1 MSKEPIFFYLE
12 CQESKSVGLFCLKT
26 NYEDI
31 SVFSTKIM
39 EKLQFSNFFWNVFL

>member
-12 CQESKSVGLFCLKT
+12 CQKSKSVGLFCLKT

-39 EKLQFSNFFWNVFL
+39 EKLQFSNFFSNVFL